1 MYDENFNVN
10 DTYKVK
16 YDWAEFK
23 KLCVDFEARMTT
35 FYSEKKVKEAG
46 TDCRRMI
53 RQMKELQDTMAKKI
67 LKQRQDFE
75 SDYS

>member
-23 KLCVDFEARMTT
+23 KLCDDFEARMTT
-35 FYSEKKVKEAG
+35 FYSHKKVKE
-46 TDCRRMI
+46 
-53 RQMKELQDTMAKKI
+53 
-67 LKQRQDFE
+67 FP
-75 SDYS
+75 